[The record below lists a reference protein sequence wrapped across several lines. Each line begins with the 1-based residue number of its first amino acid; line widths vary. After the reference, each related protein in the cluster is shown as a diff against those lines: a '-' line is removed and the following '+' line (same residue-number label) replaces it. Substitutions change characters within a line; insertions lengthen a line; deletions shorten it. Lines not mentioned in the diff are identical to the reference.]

1 MFGAF
6 GLLSAVLLTR
16 KRRSNLVALLVILT
30 IGVSAAAS
38 YFQDATDAFVSRAT
52 GSGDTGGGRVGT
64 TFLGFTGFVLEAGMF
79 GFGVGALHPA
89 AANLVPEGETYWW
102 ISPIEWMEFEDEF
115 SRILVELGIIGFG
128 LYMIYR
134 ISLMIRSFQI
144 AAGFEDEFRPAAVLS
159 ALMIASSLT
168 TSFVYNVNENLWTW
182 YFVGVL
188 YAVAT
193 ASNEAGYSELSG
205 AVREI

>member
-1 MFGAF
+1 
-6 GLLSAVLLTR
+6 
-16 KRRSNLVALLVILT
+16 
-30 IGVSAAAS
+30 
-38 YFQDATDAFVSRAT
+38 
-52 GSGDTGGGRVGT
+52 
-64 TFLGFTGFVLEAGMF
+64 
-79 GFGVGALHPA
+79 
-89 AANLVPEGETYWW
+89 NLVPAGETFWW
-102 ISPIEWMEFEDEF
+102 ISPIEWTDFEDEF

-144 AAGFEDEFRPAAVLS
+144 AAVSAEEFRPAAVLS

-168 TSFVYNVNENLWTW
+168 TSFVYNVNENLWMW

-193 ASNEAGYSELSG
+193 ASNAAGSRELSG
-205 AVREI
+205 AIS